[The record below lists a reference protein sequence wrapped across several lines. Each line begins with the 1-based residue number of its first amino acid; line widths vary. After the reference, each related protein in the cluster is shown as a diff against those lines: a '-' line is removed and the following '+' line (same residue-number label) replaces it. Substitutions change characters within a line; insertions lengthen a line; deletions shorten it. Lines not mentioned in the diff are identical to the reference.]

1 MERYSYIVKVVE
13 YRKHI
18 VTIIIEV
25 DTRTYIRIN
34 KNIFKKLTK
43 KICNEYFLHLIE
55 QPNNINLI
63 TIIELYNESTLLKII
78 CIK

>member
-1 MERYSYIVKVVE
+1 MEKYSYIVKVVE
-13 YRKHI
+13 CRKHI

-25 DTRTYIRIN
+25 DTRIYIRID

-43 KICNEYFLHLIE
+43 KICNERFLHIIE
-55 QPNNINLI
+55 HDINLI
-63 TIIELYNESTLLKII
+63 TVMELYNKSTLLKTI